1 VFSLRFS
8 ILAIVAFFALML
20 GAVFAYPSARRGF
33 ARVELKDARLLVE
46 VARDPAAHAKGLSE
60 RSAIPELGGML
71 FLFDKPDHYS
81 MWMKEMRF
89 PIDIFWV
96 RNGMVVDLEEEV
108 APPLQDGLPSSRQ
121 SGLPSRGQSFLPIYR
136 PDVPADMVLETR
148 AGVAK
153 KYRITIGDR
162 VRISFGTSEGAKN
175 AESPDKDEAIS
186 PAVAE
191 SAPPPHAPYTIR
203 ALRNAA
209 PRGRAFKIGQ
219 LLLKTDAYEK
229 HAISYQSGD
238 LAISGVMNIPLAV
251 PPEGG
256 FPVLILNHGLIPS
269 EIYFSGRGS
278 KREQDFFARHGY
290 ITIHPDY
297 RGLSSSSPSTNAH
310 HDFYVGYTEDV
321 AALIDA
327 LGELASPLMNLKR
340 LGMWG
345 HSMGGGIAARVAVLR
360 PEVRAYVLF
369 APISADAEDNFYELA
384 KEEVAWLHDA
394 YGAEGAPA
402 YREISPTTFFKD
414 VSAPMQIHHGTA
426 DKDVPLDFSKK
437 IFNALTHERKKA
449 ELYTYAGEGHEF
461 GGAWFLAAERALQF
475 FDHHL
480 RE

>member
-1 VFSLRFS
+1 MFSLRFS
-8 ILAIVAFFALML
+8 IFAIVAFFALLL
-20 GAVFAYPSARRGF
+20 GAVFAYPSARHGF
-33 ARVELKDARLLVE
+33 ARVELKGAHLLVE
-46 VARDPAAHAKGLSE
+46 VVRDPAAHAKGLSE
-60 RSAIPELGGML
+60 RSSIPELGGML

-81 MWMKEMRF
+81 MWMKDMRF
-89 PIDIFWV
+89 AIDIFWV
-96 RNGMVVDLEEEV
+96 RNGIVVDLEEEV
-108 APPLQDGLPSSRQ
+108 APPSRDGMSPPRQ

-136 PDVPADMVLETR
+136 PDMPADMVLETR

-153 KYRITIGDR
+153 KYRITIGDGI
-162 VRISFGTSEGAKN
+162 RISFGTSEGAKS

-186 PAVAE
+186 LAVAE
-191 SAPPPHAPYTIR
+191 SASPPHAPYTIE

-209 PRGRAFKIGQ
+209 PHGSVFKIEQ
-219 LLLKTDAYEK
+219 LFLKTDAYQK

-238 LAISGVMNIPLAV
+238 LAISGVMNVPLAA

-256 FPVLILNHGLIPS
+256 FPVLILNHGLIPP

-278 KREQDFFARHGY
+278 KREQEFFARHGY

-297 RGLSSSSPSTNAH
+297 RGLASSSPLTNAR

-321 AALIDA
+321 TALIDA
-327 LGELASPLMNLKR
+327 LKEFASSLMNLKR

-369 APISADAEDNFYELA
+369 APISADVEDNFYELA
-384 KEEVAWLHDA
+384 KEEVAWLHDT
-394 YGAEGAPA
+394 YGAEGASA
-402 YREISPTTFFKD
+402 YREISPITFFKD
-414 VSAPMQIHHGTA
+414 VSAPVQLHHGVA

-437 IFNALTHERKKA
+437 IFNALTRERKKA

-461 GGAWFLAAERALQF
+461 GGAWQLAAERALQF
-475 FDHHL
+475 FNFHL
-480 RE
+480 K